1 MKRAAILTIVAMSL
15 AFSEIP
21 AKAQSPRQQL
31 VGAWTFVS
39 SSTTKLADGSP
50 VWGSNPKGLLIFA
63 ESSI

>member
-39 SSTTKLADGSP
+39 STTKLADGSP